1 MSKDQSFSDLTLA
14 DQFDQTLLLET
25 EVQRRIGVKD
35 LFKRLK
41 VSSSSNETEEALAE
55 HKTHSDGFGC
65 VTNHHRKRALTSE
78 ETIRGCF
85 LRVVHVKD

>member
-1 MSKDQSFSDLTLA
+1 MSKDESFSNLTLA
-14 DQFDQTLLLET
+14 DQFDETLLLKAKIE
-25 EVQRRIGVKD
+25 RRIGVKD

-41 VSSSSNETEEALAE
+41 VSSSSKETVEALAE
-55 HKTHSDGFGC
+55 YRTHSDGFGC